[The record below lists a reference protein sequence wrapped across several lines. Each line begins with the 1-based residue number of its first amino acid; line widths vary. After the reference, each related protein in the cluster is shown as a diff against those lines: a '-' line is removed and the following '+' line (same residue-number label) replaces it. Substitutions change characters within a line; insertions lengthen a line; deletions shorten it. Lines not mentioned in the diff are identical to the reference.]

1 MAKCNDF
8 THWATEAYPLI
19 LSEPRVILSEP
30 RAAAQREAKPASR
43 AYGGVCGTG
52 SAPSGV
58 PIVLRLMVEF
68 QALIT

>member
-8 THWATEAYPLI
+8 THSATEAYPF
-19 LSEPRVILSEP
+19 ILSEP